1 MANNVKV
8 MDSIKDFLLKMKA
21 MDADVPADL
30 AEDALAM
37 TEAVKDAL
45 CEDEEFIEKEETEVK
60 DEEPITEEKIE
71 AKVEDAMVRVMRK
84 YGLIKDGCMEALD
97 ELENKL
103 GTEDADEEDVTVDP
117 EKINDSAKRK
127 LLREIKPVIAS
138 VKDSSQRKAIADA
151 FAKSLNMASGDSY
164 GTILE
169 ATKKNA
175 QDAMTQKMTTNDSD
189 YDFGMEIAKK
199 YNPHY
204 MKEV

>member
-1 MANNVKV
+1 MANNAKV

-21 MDADVPADL
+21 MDAEIPADL
-30 AEDALAM
+30 AEDALTM

-45 CEDEEFIEKEETEVK
+45 CEDEDIIEKEETEVK

-175 QDAMTQKMTTNDSD
+175 QDAMTKKMVTNDSD